1 MNFSNINE
9 HKSAPVG
16 NLNKTTPLRCCFVK
30 RIKPGSVAEKS
41 GHIHV
46 GDQLCKLGDVSLVGC
61 RHYAVAAKLR
71 DVPVRDEFAIL

>member
-1 MNFSNINE
+1 M
-9 HKSAPVG
+9 
-16 NLNKTTPLRCCFVK
+16 K

-46 GDQLCKLGDVSLVGC
+46 GDQLCKLGDVSLVGS

-71 DVPVRDEFAIL
+71 DVPVRSLPIFCF

>member
-1 MNFSNINE
+1 M
-9 HKSAPVG
+9 
-16 NLNKTTPLRCCFVK
+16 K

-46 GDQLCKLGDVSLVGC
+46 GDQLCKLGDVSLVGS

-71 DVPVRDEFAIL
+71 EVPVCSFDSQECFNEIKLFLN